1 MAIRYD
7 ANYNREISK
16 VVKNFNNKR
25 NRAIKRGLKN
35 VPAPIKVS
43 DLKAR
48 YTSRKELNRQLELI
62 SSFSA
67 SKSALKKVENQG
79 GATAIDWEFQYLKS
93 NAKAAK
99 EFFAREYAL
108 ILPKYNDFPG
118 ERMRLDNLRA
128 KMSILDL
135 DVAYMDQSQFNAY
148 RSTIKEYINK
158 PSNYAAGYRG
168 FLSQVEIIMKY
179 LGVPDT
185 SINTFFDKMKTLTP
199 EQFHKMYE
207 ESSLVS
213 RIFELADSPAYTGT
227 LKLNTSDDD
236 AKEFVDELL
245 EQADDLIKEAKK
257 DPLEEFDPFG
267 SVYKGFDKGKD
278 TPKPTSSGKL
288 PRSKLSKTD
297 IERLKILGWEDLID
311 ENE

>member
-7 ANYNREISK
+7 ANYNREISRI
-16 VVKNFNNKR
+16 VKNFNTRR

-62 SSFSA
+62 KGFSA

-99 EFFAREYAL
+99 EFFGREYAL
-108 ILPKYNDFPG
+108 LLPKYNDFPG

-135 DVAYMDQSQFNAY
+135 DVTYMDQSQFNAY

-168 FLSQVEIIMKY
+168 FLSQVENIMKY
-179 LGVPDT
+179 LGFPDT
-185 SINTFFDKMKTLTP
+185 TINTFFDKMKTLTP
-199 EQFHKMYE
+199 EQFHRMYE

-213 RIFELADSPAYTGT
+213 RIFELADSPTYTGT

-236 AKEFVDELL
+236 AKEFIDELL
-245 EQADDLIKEAKK
+245 EQADDLIEEAKK
-257 DPLEEFDPFG
+257 DPFEEFDPFG
-267 SVYKGFDKGKD
+267 TVYKGFDKGKD

-288 PRSKLSKTD
+288 PRSQLSKTD

>member
-7 ANYNREISK
+7 ANYNREISRI
-16 VVKNFNNKR
+16 VNNFNTRR

-62 SSFSA
+62 KGFSA

-99 EFFAREYAL
+99 EFFGREYAL
-108 ILPKYNDFPG
+108 LLPKYNDFPG

-148 RSTIKEYINK
+148 RSIIKEYVNK

-168 FLSQVEIIMKY
+168 FLSQVENIMKY
-179 LGVPDT
+179 LGFPDT
-185 SINTFFDKMKTLTP
+185 TINTFFDKMKTLTP
-199 EQFHKMYE
+199 EQFHRMYE

-213 RIFELADSPAYTGT
+213 RIFELADSPTYTGT

-245 EQADDLIKEAKK
+245 EQADDLIEEAKK
-257 DPLEEFDPFG
+257 DPFEEFDPFG
-267 SVYKGFDKGKD
+267 AVYKGFDKGKD

-288 PRSKLSKTD
+288 PRSQLSKTD

>member
-108 ILPKYNDFPG
+108 ILPKYDDFPG

-168 FLSQVEIIMKY
+168 FLSQVETIMKY